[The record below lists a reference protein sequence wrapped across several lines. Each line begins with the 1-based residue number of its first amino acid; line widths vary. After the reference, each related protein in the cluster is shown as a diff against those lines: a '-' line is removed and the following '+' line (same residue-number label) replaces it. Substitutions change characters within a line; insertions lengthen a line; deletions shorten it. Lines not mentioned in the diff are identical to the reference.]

1 MKKIF
6 SIKKTIGLVLISLL
20 IVLAFSV
27 SAFAAV
33 EIFKQSDSTPEGD
46 EYAAYYDGS
55 KGKIM
60 ERVLEVD
67 SQKTTLKYVRTENL
81 KENPVSKRADSY
93 GTYDVYAD
101 DSQTEYLYLLN
112 TDIYCGF
119 KLSNVGV
126 ATEKEKA
133 ISQEDALEVTN
144 KFLKANRDNY
154 RDYKLISCEYSE
166 LAGYYDIQ
174 YYLPI
179 SGYKSDD
186 IIRVWVDAQGK
197 VTSFSEFNHK
207 RYDRVKIDPEK
218 YSRADKKLEK
228 TIATQTHKTNS
239 NFNIVDSYISI
250 DDSGNVILVK
260 VIDLKIPDDETF
272 VVRREQYVQLIK

>member
-1 MKKIF
+1 MLKL
-6 SIKKTIGLVLISLL
+6 KTKALSMLLCIVLISLL
-20 IVLAFSV
+20 IVLVFSV

-33 EIFKQSDSTPEGD
+33 EILKQSYPVSDGD
-46 EYAAYYDGS
+46 EYGAYYDDS

-60 ERVLEVD
+60 ERVLEDD

-144 KFLKANRDNY
+144 NILKANRDNY

-207 RYDRVKIDPEK
+207 RYECVKIDPDK
-218 YSRADKKLEK
+218 YSQANKKLDE
-228 TIATQTHKTNS
+228 TIATQTQKTNL
-239 NFNIVDSYISI
+239 NVVDSYISI

-260 VIDLKIPDDETF
+260 VIDLKIPNGETF
-272 VVRREQYVQLIK
+272 VVRRELYIQLIK